1 MQNQNKCD
9 KKRKKRSKI
18 SFLLISSMLRG
29 HIKKTFLFYQPK
41 HACQEDSKIK
51 KTCFLMIFPKK
62 EVKEYVP
69 VTKNKKKNT
78 SILMHHI
85 PRKNE
90 NEV

>member
-41 HACQEDSKIK
+41 HAYQEDSKIK
-51 KTCFLMIFPKK
+51 KNMFFDDFSKK
-62 EVKEYVP
+62 R
-69 VTKNKKKNT
+69 
-78 SILMHHI
+78 S
-85 PRKNE
+85 
-90 NEV
+90 